1 MNYPRDEERLEGV
14 RARMA
19 ADEIDALVVSA
30 PDNVVYLGNYW
41 TMKGW
46 EVLVF
51 PREGEPT
58 LVAVAPQAE
67 NIARNAWVDDVRYFA
82 GYEPADPRPPH
93 VRALDLAVDVLVE
106 RGLDRRVGAE
116 LSGGTQGADRMV
128 GEPTVPWKGRF
139 DRLDSVAGELVDATP
154 LLTAARMRKTPQEI
168 ERLRRTNRLA
178 GLAVDHVRAQIDA
191 GMREPDVG
199 GMYEAFVHSHGI
211 GFEGTV
217 EMARAFTLAWSGPGI
232 STFTATG
239 GRPIQP
245 DEPTL
250 LEIWVC
256 ADGYWNDL
264 TKNACPGPL
273 TAEYDRLL
281 EQLLAI
287 MDEATRDYVHPGAS
301 LAELDRVI
309 RTRIAEAGYPGQPSH
324 FVCHGVGARAH
335 EPPWAH
341 QAVEA
346 EMAEGMVLAVEPGC
360 YWDGGGGLR
369 LEDNF
374 LVTADGCERLCPA
387 PDDFRGLR

>member
-1 MNYPRDEERLEGV
+1 MEYPRDEERLSRV
-14 RARMA
+14 RSRMA
-19 ADEIDALVVSA
+19 DEDVDALVCSA

-58 LVAVAPQAE
+58 LIAVEPQAE
-67 NIARNAWVDDVRYFA
+67 NVARNAWVDDVRYFA
-82 GYEPADPRPPH
+82 GYDPGDPRPPH
-93 VRALDLAVDVLVE
+93 VRALDLALEVLAE

-128 GEPTVPWKGRF
+128 GEPTVPWKDRY
-139 DRLDSVAGELVDATP
+139 DRLEAATGELADATP
-154 LLTAARMRKTPQEI
+154 LLVRARMRKTPQEI

-178 GLAVDHVRAQIDA
+178 GLAVDHVRERISADQ
-191 GMREPDVG
+191 REPDVG
-199 GMYEAFVHSHGI
+199 GMYEAFVHSEGI

-239 GRPIQP
+239 NRPIQP
-245 DEPTL
+245 DQPTL

-273 TAEYDRLL
+273 TPAYERLL
-281 EQLLAI
+281 DDLLGI
-287 MDEATRDYVHPGAS
+287 MDEVTRDHVHPGAP
-301 LAELDRVI
+301 LGEVDRLI
-309 RTRIAEAGYPGQPSH
+309 RARITEAGHTEPSH

-341 QAVEA
+341 QAVDATME
-346 EMAEGMVLAVEPGC
+346 EGMVLAIEPGC

-387 PDDFRGLR
+387 PDDFRR